1 MKRSKWKGV
10 FIKSE
15 KLKKDKTSTQAKM
28 CRNSYILPK
37 LFEETFLVHN
47 GRNFKN
53 VTVSKEMLGHK
64 FGEFARTREIF
75 EYKKKKKKKKK

>member
-1 MKRSKWKGV
+1 MKRSKWKGI
-10 FIKSE
+10 FIKS
-15 KLKKDKTSTQAKM
+15 KNLKKGKTTAQTKI

-37 LFEETFLVHN
+37 LLEQTFSVHN

-64 FGEFARTREIF
+64 FGEFARTREVF

>member
-1 MKRSKWKGV
+1 MKRSKWKGL
-10 FIKSE
+10 FIKP
-15 KLKKDKTSTQAKM
+15 KKPKKNKITTQTKM

-64 FGEFARTREIF
+64 FGEFVRTREIF